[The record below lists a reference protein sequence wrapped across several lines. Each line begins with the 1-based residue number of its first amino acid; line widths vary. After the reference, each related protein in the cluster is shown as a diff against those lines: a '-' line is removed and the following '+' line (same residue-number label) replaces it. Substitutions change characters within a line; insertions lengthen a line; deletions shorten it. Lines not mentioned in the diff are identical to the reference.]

1 MQRLLERRRW
11 RPGRN
16 VVVIGTTLLIAAC
29 STYRPLD
36 QGAQVPWAD
45 ERAPRIAEHDTDRSG
60 DRAASEPQTATLP
73 DDGYRVRSGD
83 RLSTL
88 ARSHGL
94 SIRALAA
101 VNQLTP
107 PYVIYVGQVLH
118 VPASADQVAAQPKPA
133 VQQEPVVQQEPAV
146 QPEPAVAASGDR
158 YVVRRGDTLSDIA
171 IKVDRSLVEL
181 AAINGLKPP
190 YHVYAGQRLRI
201 SDQDGV
207 ASEASTPTGTVHR
220 VADGKPPPLSG
231 DGFLWPVNGKVIGGF
246 GRGEHGQRRDGID
259 IAARRGAPVLA
270 AEHGVVVYAGDSVRG
285 YGRMIL
291 LRHADG
297 YVTAYA
303 HNATLLVGVGDVVER
318 GQVIARVGATG
329 DVTQNQLHFELRK
342 GRKPINPETVL
353 VREAAPT
360 TAVASTQ

>member
-1 MQRLLERRRW
+1 MQRLLERRSW
-11 RPGRN
+11 RPCRS

-36 QGAQVPWAD
+36 QGAHVPWAD
-45 ERAPRIAEHDTDRSG
+45 ERAPQMAEHRPERSG
-60 DRAASEPQTATLP
+60 DRAASGSQTAALP
-73 DDGYRVRSGD
+73 ADGYRVQPGD

-94 SIRALAA
+94 SVRRLAE
-101 VNQLTP
+101 VNQLEP

-118 VPASADQVAAQPKPA
+118 IPAAAERVAAQPK
-133 VQQEPVVQQEPAV
+133 
-146 QPEPAVAASGDR
+146 PAVAASGDR
-158 YVVRRGDTLSDIA
+158 YVVRRGDTLSAIA

-181 AAINGLKPP
+181 AAVNELKPP
-190 YHVYAGQRLRI
+190 YQVYAGQRLRI
-201 SDQDGV
+201 PDQDGV
-207 ASEASTPTGTVHR
+207 ASEAPTGLVHR

-246 GRGEHGQRRDGID
+246 GPDDHGHRRDGID

-291 LRHADG
+291 LRHANG

-353 VREAAPT
+353 VREAAPS

>member
-45 ERAPRIAEHDTDRSG
+45 ERAPRIAEHDADRSG

-118 VPASADQVAAQPKPA
+118 VPASAGQVAAKPKPALAALPKPA
-133 VQQEPVVQQEPAV
+133 V
-146 QPEPAVAASGDR
+146 VASSDR
-158 YVVRRGDTLSDIA
+158 YIVRRGDTLSDIA
-171 IKVDRSLVEL
+171 ASVDRSLVDL
-181 AAINGLKPP
+181 AAVNGIKPP
-190 YHVYAGQRLRI
+190 YQVYAGQRLRI
-201 SDQDGV
+201 PDEDGSV
-207 ASEASTPTGTVHR
+207 NEASTQTGTVRR

-329 DVTQNQLHFELRK
+329 DVTQNRLHFELRK
-342 GRKPINPETVL
+342 GRKPINPETLL

>member
-1 MQRLLERRRW
+1 MQQLLERRGW
-11 RPGRN
+11 RPCRN
-16 VVVIGTTLLIAAC
+16 VVVIGATVLIAAC

-45 ERAPRIAEHDTDRSG
+45 ERASLIAMHGSDSSG

-73 DDGYRVRSGD
+73 DDGYRVRPGD

-94 SIRALAA
+94 SVRRLAE
-101 VNQLTP
+101 VNQLAP
-107 PYVIYVGQVLH
+107 PYVIHVGQVLH
-118 VPASADQVAAQPKPA
+118 IPAPAERAAAQP
-133 VQQEPVVQQEPAV
+133 PAV
-146 QPEPAVAASGDR
+146 QPGPTVATSGDR

-171 IKVDRSLVEL
+171 TKVDRSMVEL

-207 ASEASTPTGTVHR
+207 ASEASTATGTVHR

-246 GRGEHGQRRDGID
+246 GPGERGQQRDGID

-270 AEHGVVVYAGDSVRG
+270 AERGVVAYAGDSVRG

-329 DVTQNQLHFELRK
+329 DVTQNQLHFELRR

-353 VREAAPT
+353 VREP
-360 TAVASTQ
+360 TAVASTE

>member
-1 MQRLLERRRW
+1 MQRLLDRGRW
-11 RPGRN
+11 LSCQS
-16 VVVIGTTLLIAAC
+16 VVFFGTALLIAAC

-45 ERAPRIAEHDTDRSG
+45 EGAPQIAERGPDRSG
-60 DRAASEPQTATLP
+60 DRATGEPQTATLP
-73 DDGYRVRSGD
+73 DDGYRVRPGD

-94 SIRALAA
+94 SVRALAE
-101 VNQLTP
+101 VNQLAP

-118 VPASADQVAAQPKPA
+118 IPASSEPAATQPKPAAQPK
-133 VQQEPVVQQEPAV
+133 
-146 QPEPAVAASGDR
+146 PAVAASGDR

-171 IKVDRSLVEL
+171 TKVDRSMVEL

-190 YHVYAGQRLRI
+190 YHVYAGQSLRI

-207 ASEASTPTGTVHR
+207 ASEASTPAGTVHQ
-220 VADGKPPPLSG
+220 VADGKPPRLSG

-291 LRHADG
+291 LRHANG

-329 DVTQNQLHFELRK
+329 DVTQSQLHFELRK

-353 VREAAPT
+353 VRDAATT